1 MVGKALQW
9 INKLDHKY
17 KNFTYIMKKT
27 LFSIILSCIGLLTHA
42 QILSISFNQNGYMFY
57 GEANVESN
65 VYVLFAPDGSK
76 CGFSASFSVIGEN
89 TIMMYAYNPTLYG
102 YVPATYYLY
111 ENGAC
116 EISSQGYTYIGSWN
130 IKSENI
136 SFKRSG
142 NCTPPNSST
151 DGYIYQG
158 VSIKVNGTYYKL
170 YKKNGYKYIY
180 DCKDGWCRLK
190 D

>member
-1 MVGKALQW
+1 MPDMPA
-9 INKLDHKY
+9 
-17 KNFTYIMKKT
+17 
-27 LFSIILSCIGLLTHA
+27 
-42 QILSISFNQNGYMFY
+42 ISAKIPTITNLETSENGYLI
-57 GEANVESN
+57 E
-65 VYVLFAPDGSK
+65 
-76 CGFSASFSVIGEN
+76 
-89 TIMMYAYNPTLYG
+89 
-102 YVPATYYLY
+102 
-111 ENGAC
+111 
-116 EISSQGYTYIGSWN
+116 
-130 IKSENI
+130 SENI
-136 SFKRSG
+136 SFKGRG

>member
-1 MVGKALQW
+1 
-9 INKLDHKY
+9 
-17 KNFTYIMKKT
+17 MKKT

-116 EISSQGYTYIGSWN
+116 EISSQG
-130 IKSENI
+130 
-136 SFKRSG
+136 
-142 NCTPPNSST
+142 CT
-151 DGYIYQG
+151 
-158 VSIKVNGTYYKL
+158 KL
-170 YKKNGYKYIY
+170 EK
-180 DCKDGWCRLK
+180 
-190 D
+190 